1 MALAEH
7 IPNLSS
13 EPRACI
19 GPNAVLQLEQALLEA
34 GGPDLAWRIFEAAGY
49 AHLLEHRPDA
59 MIDEAIPRA
68 LFDVLF
74 NTLSPLRARAI
85 VDRAGRLTGQYIL
98 KNRIPGFARVI
109 LTLLPPRMAAPL
121 LLKAIEQHAWTF
133 AGSGQ
138 CRTQAGPN
146 PQISIQHNPLAMP
159 ECVWHSQVLQ
169 TLFQTLVSPHAQI
182 RHRCCEHAGDEI
194 CRFDIDLNAG

>member
-1 MALAEH
+1 MALAH
-7 IPNLSS
+7 TIPDQDAGAGA
-13 EPRACI
+13 RI

-74 NTLSPLRARAI
+74 NTLSPRKARAI
-85 VDRAGRLTGQYIL
+85 ADRAGRLTGRYIL
-98 KNRIPGFARVI
+98 MNRIPGFARLI
-109 LTLLPPRMAAPL
+109 LKLLPPRMAAPM
-121 LLKAIEQHAWTF
+121 LLKAIERHAWTF

-138 CRTQAGPN
+138 CRTQAGPK

-159 ECVWHSQVLQ
+159 ECVWHGQVLQ
-169 TLFQTLVSPHAQI
+169 TLFQALVSPHAQI
-182 RHRCCEHAGDEI
+182 RHSCCEHAGDPI
-194 CRFDIDLNAG
+194 CRFDIDLKAA